1 MGCWNCR
8 EMNKD
13 FRMEKMIIQV
23 DHETIQAAAVIHSAS
38 WKESHAAFCSEQFIR
53 KHTVE
58 NQKAYLLNEMKA
70 GKKIYMLVDKFP
82 VGIVSVKEDLIE
94 NLYVLPIEQHRGYG
108 TELLQYAIAT
118 CLGIPRLWVLD
129 CNTKA
134 HSLYMKSGF
143 IQTGNQHILSDN
155 ISEVEMELKRAVK

>member
-1 MGCWNCR
+1 MKK
-8 EMNKD
+8 ELQK
-13 FRMEKMIIQV
+13 EKRIIQV
-23 DHETIQAAAVIHSAS
+23 DKETIQEAAVIHAAS
-38 WKESHAAFCSEQFIR
+38 WRNSHAAFCSEQFIR

-58 NQKAYLLNEMKA
+58 NQKTYLLNEMKA
-70 GKKIYMLVDKFP
+70 GKKIYMLVDKIP
-82 VGIVSVKEDLIE
+82 VGIVSVKENLIE
-94 NLYVLPIEQHRGYG
+94 NLYVLPTEQHRGYG

-134 HSLYMKSGF
+134 RSLYIKSGF
-143 IQTGNQHILSDN
+143 IQTDNQHILSDS